1 MLNHTADHIS
11 IFEDGGMVIE
21 YYNNTTSDDP
31 LADLFGGGKS
41 VDDIVIVA
49 RHNFTQANGYE
60 FRDAT
65 IYDPDGTRLFAE

>member
-1 MLNHTADHIS
+1 MS
-11 IFEDGGMVIE
+11 IT

-49 RHNFTQANGYE
+49 PHNFTQANGYE
-60 FRDAT
+60 FRDGT
-65 IYDPDGTRLFAE
+65 IIEPGGTEELFAD